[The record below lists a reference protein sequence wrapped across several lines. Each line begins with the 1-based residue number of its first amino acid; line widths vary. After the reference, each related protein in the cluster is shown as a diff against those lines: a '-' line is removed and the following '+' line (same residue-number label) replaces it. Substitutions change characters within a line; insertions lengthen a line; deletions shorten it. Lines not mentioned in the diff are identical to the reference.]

1 MNIPDYITS
10 GILESYALGAVS
22 DQEKREVECLSAIYP
37 EVRQELDRLTLAL
50 ENYALM
56 HSVAPPA
63 DLQNRI
69 RERLTFADANATPA
83 PASEESETK
92 VIPLQR
98 ERPVFQVAWLA
109 AAAVA
114 LVLIAFAYFLMS
126 QLQTKRAAADQL
138 ALENSQLQTEV
149 GRLRQQQT
157 RDSQLLALLRQPG
170 IQTIRLAAAK
180 PDGAPADVVVYWNRQ
195 KKQVT
200 LEVERLP
207 ELPADKQYQLWALVD
222 GKPIDAGVFTNQ
234 VDRGSLQQTNRPI
247 QSADTFAITVEKAGG
262 SPVPTLSALVALG
275 KVG

>member
-10 GILESYALGAVS
+10 GILESYALGTVS
-22 DQEKREVECLSAIYP
+22 DQERREVECLSAIYP
-37 EVRQELDRLTLAL
+37 EVRQELDRFTLAL

-63 DLQNRI
+63 DLQDRI
-69 RERLTFADANATPA
+69 RERLTFADPDLSQDVTD
-83 PASEESETK
+83 ETK

-109 AAAVA
+109 AAAVG

-126 QLQTKRAAADQL
+126 QLQQKRALADQM
-138 ALENSQLQTEV
+138 AAANTQLQTEM
-149 GRLRQQQT
+149 GQLRQQQT
-157 RDSQLLALLRQPG
+157 RDAQLLALLRQPG
-170 IQTIRLAAAK
+170 VETVRLAAAK
-180 PDGAPADVVVYWNRQ
+180 PDGAPADVLVYWDRE

-222 GKPIDAGVFTNQ
+222 GKPIDAGVFNNR
-234 VDRGSLQQTNRPI
+234 VDRFALQQTNRPI
-247 QSADTFAITVEKAGG
+247 RAADTFAITIEKTGG

>member
-22 DQEKREVECLSAIYP
+22 DQERREVECLSAIYP

-56 HSVAPPA
+56 HSVAPPV
-63 DLQNRI
+63 DLQEKI
-69 RERLTFADANATPA
+69 RQRLSFADPVAA
-83 PASEESETK
+83 PLETDETK
-92 VIPLQR
+92 VVPLIR

-114 LVLIAFAYFLMS
+114 LLLIAFAYFLMN
-126 QLQTKRAAADQL
+126 QLQHKRAFADQL
-138 ALENSQLQTEV
+138 AQDNSQLQNEV
-149 GRLRQQQT
+149 GQLRQQQT
-157 RDSQLLALLRQPG
+157 RDTQLLTLLRQPG
-170 IQTIRLAAAK
+170 IETVRLAAAK
-180 PDGAPADVVVYWNRQ
+180 PGGDPADVLVYWDRQ

-222 GKPIDAGVFTNQ
+222 GKPIDAGVFTN
-234 VDRGSLQQTNRPI
+234 RAERYSLQQTNRPI

-262 SPVPTLSALVALG
+262 SPVPTLTALVALG

>member
-10 GILESYALGAVS
+10 GILESYALGTVS
-22 DQEKREVECLSAIYP
+22 DQERREVECLSAIYP
-37 EVRQELDRLTLAL
+37 EVRQELDRFTLAL

-63 DLQNRI
+63 DLQDRI
-69 RERLTFADANATPA
+69 RERLTFADPDLSPDVTD
-83 PASEESETK
+83 ETK

-109 AAAVA
+109 AAAVG

-126 QLQTKRAAADQL
+126 QLQQKRALADQM
-138 ALENSQLQTEV
+138 AAANTQLQTEM
-149 GRLRQQQT
+149 GQLRQQQT
-157 RDSQLLALLRQPG
+157 RDAQLLALLRQPG
-170 IQTIRLAAAK
+170 VETVRLAAAK
-180 PDGAPADVVVYWNRQ
+180 PDGAPADVLVYWDRE

-222 GKPIDAGVFTNQ
+222 GKPIDAGVFNNR
-234 VDRGSLQQTNRPI
+234 VDRFALQQTNRPI
-247 QSADTFAITVEKAGG
+247 RAADTFAITIEKTGG

>member
-50 ENYALM
+50 ENYALL

-69 RERLTFADANATPA
+69 RERLTFADTNAA
-83 PASEESETK
+83 PASEENETK

-98 ERPVFQVAWLA
+98 ERPVFQGAWLA
-109 AAAVA
+109 AAAAA

-138 ALENSQLQTEV
+138 ALENSQLQTVV
-149 GRLRQQQT
+149 GQLRQQQT
-157 RDSQLLALLRQPG
+157 RDAQLLALLRQPG

-180 PDGAPADVVVYWNRQ
+180 PDGAPADVMVYWNRQ

-207 ELPADKQYQLWALVD
+207 ELPSDKQYQLWALVD
-222 GKPIDAGVFTNQ
+222 GKPIDAGVFANQ
-234 VDRGSLQQTNRPI
+234 ADRGSLQQTNRPI
-247 QSADTFAITVEKAGG
+247 QSADTFAITVEKVGG

>member
-10 GILESYALGAVS
+10 GILESYALGTVS
-22 DQEKREVECLSAIYP
+22 DQERREVECLSAIYP
-37 EVRQELDRLTLAL
+37 EVRQELDRFTLAL

-63 DLQNRI
+63 DLQDRI
-69 RERLTFADANATPA
+69 RERLTFADPDLSQDVTD
-83 PASEESETK
+83 ETK

-109 AAAVA
+109 AAAVG

-126 QLQTKRAAADQL
+126 QLQQKRALADQM
-138 ALENSQLQTEV
+138 AAANTQLQTEM
-149 GRLRQQQT
+149 GQLRQQQT
-157 RDSQLLALLRQPG
+157 RDAQLLALLRQPG
-170 IQTIRLAAAK
+170 VETVRLAAAK
-180 PDGAPADVVVYWNRQ
+180 PDGAPADVLVYWDRE

-222 GKPIDAGVFTNQ
+222 GKPIDAGVFNNR
-234 VDRGSLQQTNRPI
+234 VDRFALQQTNRPI
-247 QSADTFAITVEKAGG
+247 RAADTFAITIEKAGG